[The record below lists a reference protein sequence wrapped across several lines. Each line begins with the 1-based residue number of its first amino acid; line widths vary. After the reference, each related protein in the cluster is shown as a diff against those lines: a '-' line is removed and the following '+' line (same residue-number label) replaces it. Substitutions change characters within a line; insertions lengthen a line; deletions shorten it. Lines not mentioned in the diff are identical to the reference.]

1 MTAMI
6 FTAMPMFVCL
16 FWSVM
21 LTLDMLTEGRSRQ
34 RTCLLIF
41 MLSASVLY
49 FGHCVFFNHNTELI
63 PVSDTLYCAAN
74 LSVYPLY
81 YIYICELTTRKEHL
95 RTYWLFIVPAIVAG
109 LSVGVL
115 YSMMTK
121 EESAMFINGYLYDNV
136 RTVTTPLV
144 GFQVFIHDTCK
155 VLFALILVPI
165 LVNGLRRINRYEA
178 LLRGTYADLE
188 DKSLGMLHHM
198 LIMFVAISLLSFVAN
213 IIGRAYFNET
223 SWLISIPSMLFSML
237 LFTLGYAGYR
247 QRFSMRDIESDEQM
261 ADEVIDE
268 STNISELRTRIEQLM
283 VQERLYLSPNL
294 KIVDLVKQLNTNRN
308 YIYRAINR
316 GKGISFTEYVNGM
329 RIDYAKNL
337 IERNPEMTLAEVAM
351 KSGFSSS
358 TSFYRNFKSLTG
370 MGPKDYLDSV
380 KNKSNKTIQNN

>member
-1 MTAMI
+1 
-6 FTAMPMFVCL
+6 
-16 FWSVM
+16 
-21 LTLDMLTEGRSRQ
+21 
-34 RTCLLIF
+34 
-41 MLSASVLY
+41 
-49 FGHCVFFNHNTELI
+49 
-63 PVSDTLYCAAN
+63 
-74 LSVYPLY
+74 
-81 YIYICELTTRKEHL
+81 
-95 RTYWLFIVPAIVAG
+95 
-109 LSVGVL
+109 
-115 YSMMTK
+115 MMTK
-121 EESAMFINGYLYDNV
+121 EESAMFINGYLYNNV
-136 RTVTTPLV
+136 RTSTTPLV

-261 ADEVIDE
+261 ADEVVDE

-337 IERNPEMTLAEVAM
+337 IERNPEMTLAEVAL